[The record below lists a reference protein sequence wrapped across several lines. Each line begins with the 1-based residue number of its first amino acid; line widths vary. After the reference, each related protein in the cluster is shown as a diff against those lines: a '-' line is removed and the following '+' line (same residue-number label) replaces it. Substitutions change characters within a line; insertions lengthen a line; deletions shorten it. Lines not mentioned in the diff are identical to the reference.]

1 MKSRRHS
8 AAWLAPLLLAAS
20 GLLPVAAEL
29 PTLDK
34 APWINYFAAY
44 SSRTFRIGMSTK
56 GLIEL
61 TVMKDKDVPVI
72 EKLVIPITIA
82 VQESLPDG
90 RVIERKLDPESL
102 SSEQKPTNELG
113 KVVIRGKVA
122 GDAAF
127 EASFEQS
134 RGSILIGGRI
144 TDAAGSANSLKF
156 TLSAGFAAP
165 YPYVKEDQDE
175 ITGKEFQKKIKGD
188 RISLVW
194 TDKKAHKLALNQE
207 IDASS
212 PVVNGPGIAGVE
224 IDIISY
230 AGKKLNFVAAP
241 NSAITMKNA
250 QAQPLRKGFSL
261 HWTTDPAK
269 DPDGKARLAITVK

>member
-1 MKSRRHS
+1 MKSRRSS
-8 AAWLAPLLLAAS
+8 AALLAPLLLAAS
-20 GLLPVAAEL
+20 GLLPAAAEL

-44 SSRTFRIGMSTK
+44 SSRTFRIGISTK

-61 TVMKDKDVPVI
+61 SVMKDKDVPVI
-72 EKLVIPITIA
+72 DKLVIPIAIT

-102 SSEQKPTNELG
+102 TSKQDATNELG
-113 KVVIRGKVA
+113 KVVIKGKVT

-127 EASFEQS
+127 EATLEQS

-144 TDAAGSANSLKF
+144 TDPAGSANPLKF
-156 TLSAGFAAP
+156 TLSAAFSAP

-175 ITGKEFQKKIKGD
+175 VTGKEFQKKIKGD
-188 RISLVW
+188 RISLIW
-194 TDKKAHKLALNQE
+194 TDKKAQKLALNEE
-207 IDASS
+207 IDATS
-212 PVVNGPGIAGVE
+212 PAVNGPGIAGVE

-230 AGKKLNFVAAP
+230 AGKKLNFAAST

-250 QAQPLRKGFSL
+250 RPQPLRKGFSL
-261 HWTTDPAK
+261 HWTADPAK

>member
-1 MKSRRHS
+1 MKTRRPS
-8 AAWLAPLLLAAS
+8 AALLAPLLLAVS

-29 PTLDK
+29 PTLLK

-44 SSRTFRIGMSTK
+44 SSRTFRIGISTK

-72 EKLVIPITIA
+72 EKLVIPIAIT

-127 EASFEQS
+127 EATLEQL

-144 TDAAGSANSLKF
+144 TDPAGSANPLKF
-156 TLSAGFAAP
+156 TLSAAFPAP

-188 RISLVW
+188 RISLIW
-194 TDKKAHKLALNQE
+194 TDKKTQKLALNQE
-207 IDASS
+207 IDANS
-212 PVVNGPGIAGVE
+212 PAVNGPGIAGVE

-230 AGKKLNFVAAP
+230 AGKKLNFAASA
-241 NSAITMKNA
+241 NSSITMKSA
-250 QAQPLRKGFSL
+250 RPQPLRKGFSL
-261 HWTTDPAK
+261 HWTADPAK
-269 DPDGKARLAITVK
+269 DSEGKARLAITVK